1 MDKAIAEQ
9 LEFIERTLGKRKG
22 ALNTAELAA
31 ILGVSSSTIDGWR
44 KSGCGVEYIKPAG
57 QGNGEKGRVLYPTL
71 CVAKWLVKHTIK
83 TA

>member
-1 MDKAIAEQ
+1 MDKAIEEQ
-9 LEFIERTLGKRKG
+9 FEVIVRILGKRKG
-22 ALNTAELAA
+22 ALNTSELAV

-57 QGNGEKGRVLYPTL
+57 QGSGEKGRVLYPTL
-71 CVAKWLVKHTIK
+71 CVARWLVQNTIK